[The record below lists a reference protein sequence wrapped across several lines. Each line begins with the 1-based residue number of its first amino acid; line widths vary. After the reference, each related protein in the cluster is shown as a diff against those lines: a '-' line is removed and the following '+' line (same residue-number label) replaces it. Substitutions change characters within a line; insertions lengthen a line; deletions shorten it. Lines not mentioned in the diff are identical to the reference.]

1 MLLLSPQQ
9 PLVQIF
15 HSATLKHS
23 TPTCNL
29 PTERKYEAFM
39 SGILEVYINK
49 ISSLLKNGA
58 GRYIDERKRYVY
70 CYLM

>member
-1 MLLLSPQQ
+1 
-9 PLVQIF
+9 
-15 HSATLKHS
+15 
-23 TPTCNL
+23 
-29 PTERKYEAFM
+29 M